1 MNYQTMLSIIPTL
14 QELVSA
20 KLPLK
25 ASYAL
30 FALAKEVNT
39 QKDFFVEEER
49 KLIEKYNAT
58 VTPQGQISFGDKIED
73 RKGFL
78 KDYTELNEME
88 VSLNTQLPIVIKME
102 DVNGTDLKV
111 SAADLMAL
119 SGIVD
124 FE

>member
-1 MNYQTMLSIIPTL
+1 MNYQTMLNIIPTL

-30 FALAKEVNT
+30 FTLAKEVNT
-39 QKDFFVEEER
+39 QKDFFVDEER

-58 VTPQGQISFGDKIED
+58 VTPRGQISFGDKVED

-78 KDYTELNEME
+78 RDYAELNGME

>member
-30 FALAKEVNT
+30 FAFAKEVNT
-39 QKDFFVEEER
+39 QKDFFIDEER

-58 VTPQGQISFGDKIED
+58 VTPQGQISFGDKVED